1 MSGHTASC
9 TDLLGKL
16 ENITDEVDNER
27 IEVVASDLE
36 RMSYEPIFLLP
47 VEGFLR
53 MTKQEVLQVAKDV
66 CRMTAEEVFSYN
78 FQHREDAEQIKAEQL
93 RMLIHNFYL
102 LSRLRKDEPEAWDEI
117 HELYEDD

>member
-1 MSGHTASC
+1 MSENTASC

-16 ENITDEVDNER
+16 ENITDEADNER
-27 IEVVASDLE
+27 IEAVASDLE

-47 VEGFLR
+47 VEGFLH
-53 MTKQEVLQVAKDV
+53 MSKQEVLQAAQDV
-66 CRMTAEEVFSYN
+66 CRMTAEEVFSHD

-93 RMLIHNFYL
+93 RMMIRNFQL